1 MFTPDR
7 LVDVSIFVGENDV
20 EAVSAA
26 LMREGAL
33 HLEAQ
38 DTEQWAPAPRWAELA
53 DVYRAMV
60 ARLEDVRDALGLDA
74 HASVVDIE
82 RARPLAPSDAARDDT
97 LTVFDP
103 RPTRDRLDLESD
115 LLRFEARVGGWQDE
129 ASAAQAAVT
138 DLTLAA
144 RQLELLAPLEAPVE
158 DLRTLRHEHITIG
171 TLPAENVARV
181 AAALFQVPFV
191 LLPLERRGART
202 LVAAATAAEDAHV
215 LDRALRSAFF
225 EPVELPAH
233 VTGRPPEAL
242 ATVRADL
249 EAARAHQ
256 EGIATRG
263 DALAGELRHDL
274 LTTLDRA
281 RRDLELCEVLRRFPF
296 RDGIYVVA
304 GWLPERGAEEV
315 ADRLRAVAKDPIV
328 IESLPLARG
337 TRNVPTL
344 MRNPKWLKPFESL
357 ATTFGL
363 AGYDELNP
371 TLVAAIVFLFMYGM
385 MFGDIGH
392 GAILLLAGLALARRM
407 AFGIVIAAA
416 GASATLF
423 GVAYGVAF
431 GAEVMHALWLR
442 PMHAIF
448 PLLISA
454 VVAGVVILNLG
465 FALNLVSA
473 WRNRDMP
480 RFWLDKNGV
489 LGIALYWA
497 LLGGGAAVFLLDL
510 PTGVWMLMVAPLALA
525 MWFREP
531 LAERMQGH
539 AAPFGAHA
547 LTGFFELFESIIAYL
562 SNTLSFVRLGAFA
575 VAHEGLSSMV
585 LRYASGPTGWIVL
598 VFGTLVIV
606 GFEGLIVGIQALR
619 LQYYE
624 FFGRFFQGRGR
635 PFQALAFEGGPDGS
649 SSHRS

>member
-7 LVDVSIFVGENDV
+7 LVDVSIFVGEGDV
-20 EAVSAA
+20 EAVTAA

-38 DTEQWAPAPRWAELA
+38 ETEQWAPSPRWAELA
-53 DVYRAMV
+53 DVYRGFL
-60 ARLEDVRDALGLDA
+60 ARLDEVKGALG
-74 HASVVDIE
+74 IE
-82 RARPLAPSDAARDDT
+82 GGSLGHT
-97 LTVFDP
+97 ETVP
-103 RPTRDRLDLESD
+103 RPTRDRLDIESE

-129 ASAAQAAVT
+129 ANAARAAVHELT
-138 DLTLAA
+138 DAA
-144 RQLELLAPLEAPVE
+144 RQLELLTPLEAPVE
-158 DLRTLRHEHITIG
+158 DLRTLRHEHVTIG
-171 TLPAENVARV
+171 TLPTENVSRV

-191 LLPLERRGART
+191 LLPLERRDART

-215 LDRALRSAFF
+215 LNRALRSAFF
-225 EPVELPAH
+225 EPVGLPDH
-233 VTGRPPEAL
+233 VTGVPPEAL
-242 ATVRADL
+242 ATVNEELESARAD
-249 EAARAHQ
+249 Q
-256 EGIATRG
+256 EQIATRG
-263 DALAGELRHDL
+263 DALASELREEL
-274 LTTLDRA
+274 LATISRA
-281 RRDLELCEVLRRFPF
+281 RRDLEACEALRRFPYH
-296 RDGIYVVA
+296 DGIYVIA
-304 GWLPERGAEEV
+304 GWLPERGAEDV
-315 ADRLRAVAKDPIV
+315 AERLRAVAKDPIV
-328 IESLPLARG
+328 IESLPLTRG
-337 TRNVPTL
+337 ARNVPTR
-344 MRNPKWLKPFESL
+344 MRNPKWLKPFEAL

-407 AFGIVIAAA
+407 PFGIVIAAA

-431 GAEVMHALWLR
+431 GAEVMHAPWLR

-454 VVAGVVILNLG
+454 VVAGVVILNVG

-497 LLGGGAAVFLLDL
+497 LLGGGAAVFLLGL
-510 PTGVWMLMVAPLALA
+510 PAGVWAILVAPLALG

-531 LAERMQGH
+531 LAERMHGVK
-539 AAPFGAHA
+539 APFGAHA
-547 LTGFFELFESIIAYL
+547 LTGFFELFESIIAYV

-585 LRYASGPTGWIVL
+585 LRYAGGPTGWIVL

-635 PFQALAFEGGPDGS
+635 PFQPLAFEGGPDGS
-649 SSHRS
+649 SSQRS